1 MEIKEMLRLAYMRR
15 DEIVLCLLGSPG
27 IGKTQSVYE
36 FAEEK
41 GVKVVE
47 IIASQILP
55 NEVSGITM
63 PVDKTHSMEVYDHAR
78 LASLENGDI
87 LFFDELLQA
96 NAQTLS
102 ACLTLIQ
109 ERRMMSGRKLP
120 DVMIVAA
127 ANEDCQPNRLPE
139 SIRQRFMFVKVPF
152 DRQSFN
158 RYIRRKYGFY
168 LPAKVLEELAMNAD
182 VKKNEWN
189 VLTPRSLEKTIE
201 WYKSVPKEDREKVA
215 DMAISI
221 YNMNLGDVFL
231 SVDDPAMEYRRCKK
245 GTIGSVRAA
254 VFDALKD
261 KDMGTAVEFLDET
274 KSLEE
279 IMSDLQR
286 LPGWEG
292 IMSMLKDIEIDEEET
307 DDSQA

>member
-78 LASLENGDI
+78 LASLEDGDI

-158 RYIRRKYGFY
+158 RYIRSKYGFY
-168 LPAKVLEELAMNAD
+168 VPGKVLEELATNSE
-182 VKKNEWN
+182 VKQNEWN
-189 VLTPRSLEKTIE
+189 VLTPRSLEKAIE
-201 WYKSVPKEDREKVA
+201 WYWSVPEEDKGKVA
-215 DMAISI
+215 HMATNI
-221 YNMNLGDVFL
+221 YKIDLSDVFEAV
-231 SVDDPAMEYRRCKK
+231 SDPAREYRRCKK

-261 KDMGTAVEFLDET
+261 KDIGTAVEFLDET

-279 IMSDLQR
+279 IMSDLQC

-292 IMSMLKDIEIDEEET
+292 IMTMLKDIEIDEEEA
-307 DDSQA
+307 DDTEA

>member
-1 MEIKEMLRLAYMRR
+1 
-15 DEIVLCLLGSPG
+15 
-27 IGKTQSVYE
+27 
-36 FAEEK
+36 
-41 GVKVVE
+41 
-47 IIASQILP
+47 
-55 NEVSGITM
+55 
-63 PVDKTHSMEVYDHAR
+63 
-78 LASLENGDI
+78 
-87 LFFDELLQA
+87 
-96 NAQTLS
+96 
-102 ACLTLIQ
+102 
-109 ERRMMSGRKLP
+109 MMSGRKLP

>member
-78 LASLENGDI
+78 LASLEDGDI

-152 DRQSFN
+152 DKQSFN

-279 IMSDLQR
+279 ITSELQR

>member
-63 PVDKTHSMEVYDHAR
+63 PVDRTHSMEVYDHAR
-78 LASLENGDI
+78 LASLEDGDV

-139 SIRQRFMFVKVPF
+139 SIRQRFMFVRVPF
-152 DRQSFN
+152 DRHSYN

-168 LPAKVLEELAMNAD
+168 MPGRVLDELAENAEG
-182 VKKNEWN
+182 KKNEWN
-189 VLTPRSLEKTIE
+189 VLTPRSLEKVIE
-201 WYKSVPKEDREKVA
+201 WYRSVPEEDREMVA
-215 DMAISI
+215 GMAESI
-221 YNMNLGDVFL
+221 YKMNLGDVFE
-231 SVDDPAMEYRRCKK
+231 SASDPAREYRRCKP
-245 GTIGSVRAA
+245 GSVGSVRAV

-261 KDMGTAVEFLDET
+261 KDINTAIEFLDET

-286 LPGWEG
+286 LPEWEG
-292 IMSMLKDIEIDEEET
+292 IMGMLKDIEIDEEEA
-307 DDSQA
+307 DDTEA

>member
-63 PVDKTHSMEVYDHAR
+63 PVDATHSMEVYDHAR
-78 LASLENGDI
+78 LASLEDGDI

-139 SIRQRFMFVKVPF
+139 SIRQRFMFVRVPF
-152 DRQSFN
+152 DKQSYN
-158 RYIRRKYGFY
+158 RYIRGKYGFY
-168 LPAKVLEELAMNAD
+168 IPGRVLDELAENSTG
-182 VKKNEWN
+182 KKNVWN

-201 WYKSVPKEDREKVA
+201 WYRSVPEDDRQKVA
-215 DMAISI
+215 DMADCI
-221 YNMNLGDVFL
+221 YGVDLRDVFE
-231 SVDDPAMEYRRCKK
+231 SASDPAREYRRCAD
-245 GTIGSVRAA
+245 GTIGSVRAVA
-254 VFDALKD
+254 FDALKD
-261 KDMGTAVEFLDET
+261 WDLSTAIEFLDET

-286 LPGWEG
+286 LPEWGD
-292 IMSMLKDIEIDEEET
+292 IMSMLKNIEIDEEE
-307 DDSQA
+307 

>member
-63 PVDKTHSMEVYDHAR
+63 PVDATHSMEVYDHAR
-78 LASLENGDI
+78 LASLEDGDI

-109 ERRMMSGRKLP
+109 ERRMMSGRRLP

-139 SIRQRFMFVKVPF
+139 SIRQRFMFVRVPF
-152 DRQSFN
+152 NKQSYN
-158 RYIRRKYGFY
+158 RYIRKKYGFCI
-168 LPAKVLEELAMNAD
+168 PGRVLDELAENSTG
-182 VKKNEWN
+182 KKNVWN

-201 WYKSVPKEDREKVA
+201 WYRSVPEDDRQKVA
-215 DMAISI
+215 DMADCI
-221 YNMNLGDVFL
+221 YGVDLRDVFE
-231 SVDDPAMEYRRCKK
+231 SASDPAREYRRCAD
-245 GTIGSVRAA
+245 GTSGSVRAV

-261 KDMGTAVEFLDET
+261 RDLSTAIEFLDET

-286 LPGWEG
+286 LPEWGG
-292 IMSMLKDIEIDEEET
+292 IMSMLKDIEIDEEE
-307 DDSQA
+307 